1 MSTGTATG
9 SRSGPAPIERI
20 DVLAVGPDVALMG
33 WAQELPPQHATLTV
47 VRAFD
52 ADGHEGVGAT
62 PSYSTGRFDLSML
75 ESLRLLAPRVV
86 GRDPELRERI
96 WYDLDDLTL
105 PVLPGARAALDIALW
120 DLVAQRA
127 RLPLHRLLGGA
138 RDRLVAYAST
148 PMLTDAAAYVEFIAQ
163 MRSQGFRAVKIHAWC
178 EPERDLEMLRTVH
191 AAHGDGGIGLMHDAE
206 QRYDRRS
213 AVRVGRELDAMG
225 FEWLEAP
232 LPDVDLDGYRELRRR
247 VHVPIL
253 PGGNTIVGLHE
264 VSQALRWE
272 PWDAVRFDV
281 TIAGGFTPAG
291 KLAGLAEAWGLRVEL
306 QSWGYT
312 LIQAANLHF
321 GLAHQHTGHFELPVP
336 PGPYEYGVVNPYR
349 VGKDGCVEAPTEPG
363 LGIIV
368 DWERMQQ
375 AAVGSFTCMAHDAS
389 PDVSGR
395 AHR

>member
-1 MSTGTATG
+1 MGTGYEAR
-9 SRSGPAPIERI
+9 SVSGPARVERI

-52 ADGHEGVGAT
+52 ADGREGIGAT

-86 GRDPELRERI
+86 GRDPELREQI

-105 PVLPGARAALDIALW
+105 PVLPGARAAIDIALW

-127 RLPLHRLLGGA
+127 GLPLHRLLGGA

-148 PMLTDAAAYVEFIAQ
+148 PMLADAAAYVDFIAQ

-178 EPERDLEMLRTVH
+178 EPERDLQMLGAVH
-191 AAHGDGGIGLMHDAE
+191 AAHREAGISLMHDAE

-213 AVRVGRELDAMG
+213 AVRLGRELDAMG

-232 LPDVDLDGYRELRRR
+232 LPDTDLDGYRELRRR

-253 PGGNTIVGLHE
+253 PGGNTILGLPE
-264 VSQALRWE
+264 VSQALRLE

-281 TIAGGFTPAG
+281 TIAGGFTAAQ

-321 GLAHQHTGHFELPVP
+321 GLAHRHTGYFELPVP
-336 PGPYEYGVVNPYR
+336 PDPYEYGVVNPYR
-349 VGKDGCVEAPTEPG
+349 IGQDGCVQAPTEPG

-368 DWERMQQ
+368 DWERMEH
-375 AAVGSFTCMAHDAS
+375 AAVGSFTCAAGDRS
-389 PDVSGR
+389 PVVSVN
-395 AHR
+395 

>member
-1 MSTGTATG
+1 MT
-9 SRSGPAPIERI
+9 RI
-20 DVLAVGPDVALMG
+20 DRIEALAVGPDVERMG
-33 WAQELPPQHATLTV
+33 WADELPPQHATLTI
-47 VRAFD
+47 VRVFD
-52 ADGHEGVGAT
+52 GDGHEGVGAT

-75 ESLRLLAPRVV
+75 ESLRLIAPRVV

-127 RLPLHRLLGGA
+127 RLPLYRLLGGA

-148 PMLTDAAAYVEFIAQ
+148 PMLADAGEYVDFIAR
-163 MRSQGFRAVKIHAWC
+163 MRSDGFRAVKIHAWC
-178 EPERDLEMLRTVH
+178 EPDRDLEMLRAVH
-191 AAHGDGGIGLMHDAE
+191 AAHGDAGIGLMHDAE

-213 AVRVGRELDAMG
+213 AVRVGRELDALG

-253 PGGNTIVGLHE
+253 PGGNTIVEIPE
-264 VSQALRWE
+264 VSRALRME

-281 TIAGGFTPAG
+281 TIAGGFTPAR
-291 KLAGLAEAWGLRVEL
+291 KLAGLAEGWGLRVEL

-321 GLAHQHTGHFELPVP
+321 GLAYEHTGYFELPVP
-336 PGPYEYGVVNPYR
+336 PEAYEYGIANPYR
-349 VGKDGCVEAPTEPG
+349 IGSDGYVQAPTEPG
-363 LGIIV
+363 LGVVV
-368 DWERMQQ
+368 DWKLMHA
-375 AAVGSFTCMAHDAS
+375 AAVGSFACTAS
-389 PDVSGR
+389 DPEPR
-395 AHR
+395 

>member
-1 MSTGTATG
+1 MSK
-9 SRSGPAPIERI
+9 IERLE
-20 DVLAVGPDVALMG
+20 VLAVGPDVQLMG
-33 WAQELPPQHATLTV
+33 WAQELPPQHATLTI

-52 ADGHEGVGAT
+52 DAGHEGVGAT

-75 ESLRLLAPRVV
+75 ESLRLIAPRVV

-105 PVLPGARAALDIALW
+105 PTLPGARAAVDIALW

-127 RLPLHRLLGGA
+127 RLPLYRLLGGA

-148 PMLTDAAAYVEFIAQ
+148 PMLADADAYVDFIAQ
-163 MRSQGFRAVKIHAWC
+163 MHSQGFRAVKIHAWC
-178 EPERDLEMLRTVH
+178 EPDRDLRMLRAVH
-191 AAHGDGGIGLMHDAE
+191 AAFGETGISLMHDGE

-232 LPDVDLDGYRELRRR
+232 LPDVDLEGYRELRRR
-247 VHVPIL
+247 VAVPIL
-253 PGGNTIVGLHE
+253 PGGNTILGLRE
-264 VSQALRWE
+264 VSQALPME

-281 TIAGGFTPAG
+281 AIAGGFTPAR

-321 GLAHQHTGHFELPVP
+321 GLAFEHTGYFELPVP
-336 PGPYEYGVVNPYR
+336 PEAYEYAVANPYR
-349 VGKDGCVEAPTEPG
+349 IGSDGCVAAPTEPG
-363 LGIIV
+363 LGITV
-368 DWERMQQ
+368 DWERMR
-375 AAVGSFTCMAHDAS
+375 AATVGEFSCTADD
-389 PDVSGR
+389 PEPR
-395 AHR
+395 